1 VSALA
6 AAAEDYL
13 RVRRALGYK
22 LARQGRQLHQF
33 VAHLEQAG
41 ASTVT
46 IEHAIAWA
54 TQPAGA
60 DCNYWSD
67 RLSVARQFARH
78 LQTIDPACEVP
89 PKRLLPYRRRRPTPY
104 LYTPQ
109 EITALMT
116 AAEGLRGALHPATMR
131 TLIGLMAVTGMRIGE
146 TIALDRDDVDHRH
159 QLLRIIE
166 SKFGKSREVA
176 LHDSTMDALDAYEHL
191 RDRLCPRPSC
201 EAFFLSRNGTR
212 LFPSCVNRVFARLV
226 RAVGLEPRSS
236 RCRPRPHDLRH
247 SFAVS
252 TLLDWYAT
260 DTSNAQARL
269 PALSTYMGHLEP
281 ASTYYY
287 LTAAPELLALAARR
301 LEPPRKGLP

>member
-1 VSALA
+1 MSTLEA
-6 AAAEDYL
+6 AAADYL

-22 LARQGRQLHQF
+22 LGRQGRQLLQF
-33 VAHLEQAG
+33 VAYLEQVG

-60 DCNYWSD
+60 DCNYWCD
-67 RLSVARQFARH
+67 RLSVVRQFARY
-78 LQTIDPACEVP
+78 LRTIDPTCEVP

-104 LYTPQ
+104 LYSPH

-116 AAEGLRGALHPATMR
+116 AAGELRGALHPATMQ

-146 TIALDRDDVDHRH
+146 TIRLDRDDVDHRH
-159 QLLRIIE
+159 QLLRVIY
-166 SKFGKSREVA
+166 SKFGKSRELA
-176 LHDSTMDALDAYEHL
+176 LHETTMHALDDYAQL

-201 EAFFLSRNGTR
+201 EAFFISRNGTR
-212 LFPSCVNRVFARLV
+212 LLSQVVHRVFARLV
-226 RAVGLEPRSS
+226 TTGGLEPHPGR
-236 RCRPRPHDLRH
+236 RRPRPHDLRH

-260 DTSNAQARL
+260 DATDVQARL
-269 PALSTYMGHLEP
+269 PSLSTYMGHVEP

-301 LEPPRKGLP
+301 LEPAQKGL

>member
-1 VSALA
+1 MSTLA

-22 LARQGRQLHQF
+22 LARQGRQLLQF
-33 VAHLEQAG
+33 VGYLEQAG
-41 ASTVT
+41 ARTVT

-54 TQPAGA
+54 TQPAGG
-60 DCNYWSD
+60 DCNYWCD
-67 RLSVARQFARH
+67 RLSVVRQFARY

-104 LYTPQ
+104 LYAPQ

-116 AAEGLRGALHPATMR
+116 AAAELRGALHPATIQ

-146 TIALDRDDVDHRH
+146 TIRLDRDDVDHRH
-159 QLLRIIE
+159 QLLRVID
-166 SKFGKSREVA
+166 SKFGKSRELA
-176 LHDSTMDALDAYEHL
+176 LHESTIEALDNYAEL
-191 RDRLCPRPSC
+191 RDRLWTRPSC
-201 EAFFLSRNGTR
+201 EAFFISRNGTR
-212 LFPSCVNRVFARLV
+212 LLSQCVHRVFARLV
-226 RAVGLEPRSS
+226 TTVGLEPRAG

-260 DTSNAQARL
+260 DTNVQARL
-269 PALSTYMGHLEP
+269 PSLSTYMGHVEP
-281 ASTYYY
+281 ANTYYY

-301 LEPPRKGLP
+301 LEPAQKGL